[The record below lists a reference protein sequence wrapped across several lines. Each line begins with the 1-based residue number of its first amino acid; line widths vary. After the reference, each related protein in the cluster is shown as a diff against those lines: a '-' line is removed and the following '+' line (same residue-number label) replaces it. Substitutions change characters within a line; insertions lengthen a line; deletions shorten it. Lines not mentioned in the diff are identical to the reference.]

1 MTSQQRAQDPT
12 APAPAVA
19 PDVSASVGG
28 GGKPTSGSSS
38 TSGRETAD
46 EQSPAQAFAD
56 VKIRVQELSE
66 YAGYLIS
73 AKIDGI
79 KLAVRNAGIYAALG
93 VIGALAGGAFVVT
106 LIVLLLR
113 GIAGGLGVL
122 FGGRFWLGELVTSVV
137 FLALLGVGVFIVM
150 GRLTKASRE
159 RTAKKYASRQQQQRA
174 RFGTDVAERAQR
186 PGK

>member
-1 MTSQQRAQDPT
+1 MPEQRAQDPT
-12 APAPAVA
+12 APGPAPASD
-19 PDVSASVGG
+19 PS
-28 GGKPTSGSSS
+28 SSS
-38 TSGRETAD
+38 TQIPPD

-73 AKIDGI
+73 AKMDGI

-93 VIGALAGGAFVVT
+93 VVGALAGGAFVVT
-106 LIVLLLR
+106 TVVLLLR
-113 GIAGGLGVL
+113 GIAGGLGAL
-122 FGGRFWLGELVTSVV
+122 FGGRLWLGELVTSVV
-137 FLALLGVGVFIVM
+137 FLALLGVGTWIMM

-159 RTAKKYASRQQQQRA
+159 RTVKKYASRQQQQRA
-174 RFGTDVAERAQR
+174 RFGTDVAERAER